1 MKVDHSSPRSDVC
14 IVISQPRAAR
24 RVRVGV
30 AMMWAP
36 ANLARLVAWFLALMD
51 STCRAFVWRLARRL
65 PGDSRAPDALPEW
78 WLGDDETPPVA
89 IVTGAGSGIGRATAK
104 RLHTLGAR
112 VAVVCATLEEAEETS
127 ARIAEEAEAA
137 EAGAGPSSANLTR
150 AVKRMTNRKKL
161 PPPVAFGAD
170 LRDGAAVDALVRAL
184 DADYRTTPVGAV
196 RCVVHCAGVMR
207 CSFAR
212 AKRSGLEETA
222 AVNAVAP
229 ARLTRSLLAARADA
243 SPRGGTPRLRVVT
256 VGSFTHRAVSARE
269 MRRWVEWVDETRK
282 QSPRSRRD
290 AYVPATAYACSK
302 TAATMFAYA
311 LEDATA
317 RVSGERNANRRGRRR
332 RRDGARPPPPPSSAL
347 ADPGLVDTAINREWP
362 PALRLLYVLV
372 ARGLGVLAAPED
384 AAKTVCRACFLP
396 DDPRAS
402 GSARRPRASR
412 GEVKKNKSETPPF
425 AYLFGAAGARL
436 APSRVVADAETREF
450 CVRALE
456 RWAKL

>member
-1 MKVDHSSPRSDVC
+1 
-14 IVISQPRAAR
+14 
-24 RVRVGV
+24 
-30 AMMWAP
+30 MMWAP

-302 TAATMFAYA
+302 TAATMLAY
-311 LEDATA
+311 EYS
-317 RVSGERNANRRGRRR
+317 VSSRESHGVC
-332 RRDGARPPPPPSSAL
+332 PVL

-362 PALRLLYVLV
+362 SALRLFYVFA
-372 ARGLGVLAAPED
+372 ARRLGVLASPED
-384 AAKTVCRACFLP
+384 AAALVCRACFYEYSVAA
-396 DDPRAS
+396 D
-402 GSARRPRASR
+402 G
-412 GEVKKNKSETPPF
+412 TPPHSRPPPERC

-436 APSRVVADAETREF
+436 APSRVVADARARGA

-456 RWAKL
+456 RWARL